1 MPLSDEDRTE
11 IEAIIRKELV
21 ERERKAGMRW
31 RTPLLVGGIVI
42 PVALAYLVLKY
53 GPPATLLD
61 QADFGMVALGI
72 GVVGDICNPRR
83 DCPDWPRGSDLLQPA
98 QYFHRSGPAVISPM
112 QLSMWNRHLAPK
124 RGTPPA
130 ARYSPVE

>member
-53 GPPATLLD
+53 RPAGDFAGPGRFRDGRAWNR
-61 QADFGMVALGI
+61 
-72 GVVGDICNPRR
+72 VVGNICNPRR
-83 DCPDWPRGSDLLQPA
+83 DCPDWPRGSDLLEPA
-98 QYFHRSGPAVISPM
+98 QYFKRSGPAVTSCC
-112 QLSMWNRHLAPK
+112 R
-124 RGTPPA
+124 
-130 ARYSPVE
+130 

>member
-1 MPLSDEDRTE
+1 MVMIGGHAGETQHHSDTERAMPLSDEDRTE

-72 GVVGDICNPRR
+72 GWLAIFATRVVIV
-83 DCPDWPRGSDLLQPA
+83 
-98 QYFHRSGPAVISPM
+98 VIG
-112 QLSMWNRHLAPK
+112 LAG
-124 RGTPPA
+124 RIFFSQRNISTGLG
-130 ARYSPVE
+130 RQ